1 MKPRSIRVQL
11 TLMNA
16 LILMA
21 AFAVTG
27 VATWLALSDSLHDT
41 ADDELRGRIQAIWTE
56 VVGELEGA
64 APETLPARL
73 ASRAPIAPGTPF
85 RIAADGRWVYASAG
99 AEQWDEAVPPAGPLG
114 NEDAGRTVT
123 VDGHPVRL
131 LAARLA
137 TRSRAWIVE
146 AGMPV
151 TEFYET
157 LSDLAWLV
165 LLGSPVALLL
175 AGTAGYWMSRRA
187 LQPVATI
194 ASAARSIGADNLSQ
208 RLPIR
213 GVDDELDRLSQTLN
227 ETFGR
232 LEQSFRRITQF
243 TADASHELRTPVAIM
258 RTAAEVMRERPRSE
272 TEYAETLDLIVRE
285 TERMSLLI
293 DDLLLLAREDAGAHA
308 PVCEPIDLADVL
320 RDACGQGRM
329 LAAAAGLSF
338 AADIPASCPA
348 IGDPEALGR
357 LFVVLLDNAAKYTP
371 RGGTVTLRM
380 SVRAATATIEVH
392 DTGVGIRPWDREHIF
407 ERFYRVDAD
416 RGRKNGGAGL
426 GLSIARAIAVR
437 HGGSIVVEST
447 TAGGSIFR
455 VTLPVVAAPTGSRN
469 LQNDAV
475 G

>member
-99 AEQWDEAVPPAGPLG
+99 AERWDEAVPPAGPLG

-123 VDGHPVRL
+123 VDGH
-131 LAARLA
+131 
-137 TRSRAWIVE
+137 
-146 AGMPV
+146 
-151 TEFYET
+151 
-157 LSDLAWLV
+157 
-165 LLGSPVALLL
+165 
-175 AGTAGYWMSRRA
+175 
-187 LQPVATI
+187 
-194 ASAARSIGADNLSQ
+194 
-208 RLPIR
+208 
-213 GVDDELDRLSQTLN
+213 LDRLSQTLN

-232 LEQSFRRITQF
+232 LEESFRRITQF

-455 VTLPVVAAPTGSRN
+455 VTLPVVAAPT
-469 LQNDAV
+469 
-475 G
+475 